1 MWVKFRRI
9 FVICL
14 LLVFSFCIL
23 FYSGE
28 VSRRNHASHWQ
39 FEKSKFDE
47 GRYTAKYAY
56 VGRGAALLRIYE
68 TKSDRLLAERQ
79 FHAAVPVGLIWMPN
93 GVQYSTNDDSWFYE
107 GVIDLPPNRID
118 RLLAHL
124 P

>member
-1 MWVKFRRI
+1 MWVKLKRI
-9 FVICL
+9 SIICL
-14 LLVFSFCIL
+14 LLVFSFFIL

-28 VSRRNHASHWQ
+28 VSRRNRASDWQ
-39 FEKSKFDE
+39 FEKSIFDD
-47 GRYTAKYAY
+47 GRYTAKYGY

-79 FHAAVPVGLIWMPN
+79 FHAAVPVKLIWMPA

-107 GVIDLPPNRID
+107 GVINLPPDRID